1 MGKWVEELPYVLWT
15 YQTTPRR
22 STVET
27 SFPMT
32 YGAEVVIPLE
42 TGFPTL
48 ITSLFALDS
57 NGNLLENNLDLIE
70 ERREKPSPL
79 GLSIKKDY
87 GYCKKPSI
95 GKVGAQLGRAIPH
108 HLGS

>member
-1 MGKWVEELPYVLWT
+1 MEELPYILWT

-22 STVET
+22 SIVET
-27 SFPMT
+27 SFAMT

-42 TGFPTL
+42 TGFPML

-70 ERREKPSPL
+70 ERREKPSPW

-95 GKVGAQLGRAIPH
+95 GKVRAQLGKAIPH